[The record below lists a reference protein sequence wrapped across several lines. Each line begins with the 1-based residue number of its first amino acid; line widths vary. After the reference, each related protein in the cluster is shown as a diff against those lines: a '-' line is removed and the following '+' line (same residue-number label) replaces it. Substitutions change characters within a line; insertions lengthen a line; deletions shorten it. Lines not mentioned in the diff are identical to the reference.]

1 VLLRCLHASVAASEV
16 GLKGFEPS
24 TFRPPA
30 GRATKLRH
38 SPCDEHKTT
47 GRVRIDAQISINLGV
62 RPKCLPFKGRPS
74 RSSATAHDLAATT
87 NPPPGRNPTPPGA
100 SSISL
105 QKAFSLL
112 APLQSSTYG
121 CSKLSRAHL
130 IHRCHSNPHRG
141 QVGQP
146 KPVPARVRVGRC
158 ALRGTRRDDLR

>member
-1 VLLRCLHASVAASEV
+1 
-16 GLKGFEPS
+16 
-24 TFRPPA
+24 
-30 GRATKLRH
+30 
-38 SPCDEHKTT
+38 
-47 GRVRIDAQISINLGV
+47 
-62 RPKCLPFKGRPS
+62 LPFKGRPS

-105 QKAFSLL
+105 QKAFSLV

-121 CSKLSRAHL
+121 CSQLSRAHL